1 MGTAELMEKPT
12 STNLFSIII
21 GIFFIIQGAWGLID
35 PPPFEVFTTN
45 ATHAVIHIVLGIIG
59 VWTGAKK
66 GAYIFCI
73 FLSLV
78 FSVLG
83 LLYFIEYTGDIL
95 VTLFNMNFAV
105 AVLNL
110 VIALLALMFA
120 LADGRRPK
128 PDKRTY

>member
-1 MGTAELMEKPT
+1 MGTVEIMEKPT
-12 STNLFSIII
+12 STSLFSIII
-21 GIFFIIQGAWGLID
+21 GIFFIIQGSWGLID

-45 ATHAVIHIVLGIIG
+45 ATHAVIHILLGIVG

-73 FLSLV
+73 FLALV
-78 FSVLG
+78 FAVLG
-83 LLYFIEYTGDIL
+83 ILYFIEYTGEIL
-95 VTLFNMNFAV
+95 AALFNMNFAV

-120 LADGRRPK
+120 LADGRRPR
-128 PDKRTY
+128 PDKKRY

>member
-1 MGTAELMEKPT
+1 MGTAELLEKPT

-21 GIFFIIQGAWGLID
+21 GIFFLIQGSWGLID

-45 ATHAVIHIVLGIIG
+45 PTHAVIHILLGIVG

-73 FLSLV
+73 FLGLV
-78 FSVLG
+78 LLVLG
-83 LLYFIEYTGDIL
+83 LLYFVSYTGQIL
-95 VTLFNMNFAV
+95 AGMFNMNFAV
-105 AVLNL
+105 AILNI
-110 VIALLALMFA
+110 VIGILALMFA

-128 PDKRTY
+128 PDRRKY